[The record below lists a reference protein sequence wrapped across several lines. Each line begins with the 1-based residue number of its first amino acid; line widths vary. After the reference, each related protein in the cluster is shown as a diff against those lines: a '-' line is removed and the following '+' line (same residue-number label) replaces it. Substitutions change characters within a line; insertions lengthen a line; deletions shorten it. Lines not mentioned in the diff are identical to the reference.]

1 MSNNTNFRV
10 QIAQFLAQLLQHQ
23 GSLASRL
30 PGMLNRVEERD
41 RALFQ
46 EICYGTF
53 RFHPQLVA
61 LSKELLRKP
70 FRDDDADVNAL
81 LLSALYQLRHLSV
94 APHAVINESVE
105 GAKQMGKTWAAKLL
119 NAVLRRYQRDK
130 DQLEIYV
137 SRSDAGQYNHPDWMV
152 AKLKH
157 NWPDQWENI
166 LKANDLSP
174 PMCLRVNR
182 LKISRDAY
190 LNCLKET
197 EIEAFAGEFSDDA
210 IYLSTPCAVDKLPG
224 FFDGWVSIQDEAAQL
239 AGSLL
244 NTKAGERVLDAC
256 AAPGGKLCHLLE
268 LNPDLDIDALEIEPR
283 RAPRI
288 EENLERLN
296 QRAALIIGDSA
307 QQDWWNGEHYDRI
320 LVDAPCSATGV
331 IRRNPDIKVLRRN
344 EDLLG
349 LASTQ
354 LAILNNLWD
363 MLKPGGTLLYA
374 TCSIFTQEN
383 ERVVERFLKEHSDAS
398 ESKIEA
404 TWGTE
409 RPVGRQL
416 FPQPKGHDG
425 FYYACLTRTKEA

>member
-1 MSNNTNFRV
+1 LSNDTNVRV

-53 RFHPQLVA
+53 RYHPQLVA
-61 LSKELLRKP
+61 LTKELLRKP
-70 FRDDDADVNAL
+70 FREDDADINAL

-105 GAKQMGKTWAAKLL
+105 GAKQMGKVWAAKLL
-119 NAVLRRYQRDK
+119 NAVLRRYQREK
-130 DQLEIYV
+130 EQLEIYV
-137 SRSDAGQYNHPDWMV
+137 SRSDAGQWNHPDWMV

-157 NWPDQWENI
+157 NWPDQWQDV

-182 LKISRDAY
+182 THTDRDAY
-190 LNCLKET
+190 LTHLKS
-197 EIEAFAGEFSDDA
+197 AGIDARAGAFSDDA
-210 IYLSTPCAVDKLPG
+210 IYLTAPCPVDRLPG
-224 FFDGWVSIQDEAAQL
+224 FFDGWASVQDEAAQL
-239 AGSLL
+239 AGPLL
-244 NTKAGERVLDAC
+244 GAKPGERVLDAC

-268 LNPDLDIDALEIEPR
+268 LNDDLDIDALELEPK

-288 EENLERLN
+288 EENLERLG
-296 QRAALIIGDSA
+296 QRAALTIGDA
-307 QQDWWNGEHYDRI
+307 AERDWWNGQPYDRI

-354 LAILNNLWD
+354 LAILNNLWG
-363 MLKPGGTLLYA
+363 MLKPSGTLLYA

-383 ERVVERFLKEHSDAS
+383 ERVVERFLKENADAS
-398 ESKIEA
+398 ELKIDA
-404 TWGTE
+404 PWGIE

-416 FPQPKGHDG
+416 FPQPNGHDG
-425 FYYACLTRTKEA
+425 FYYACLTRTEEA